1 MKSDYEWHY
10 NKCLKVWRSALF
22 LAWWSVD
29 CKPPIYSVCFTT
41 TTTPPFYPALP
52 EVLSSLLTIT
62 SETTVAT
69 STMLGV
75 GAPLRA
81 ARAVTVAR
89 QPLVVTLVLQGKFR
103 DDFGLHNVDIILAET
118 VARATSMWQRRSIN
132 PHLSSNASKNW
143 IREVFKK
150 KKKKK
155 CGIFHILTGGGGK
168 IGWFSTFIFFFF
180 LASKWSE
187 TSRNAKKIFP
197 LVRGGEG
204 GWGGFGLL

>member
-1 MKSDYEWHY
+1 M
-10 NKCLKVWRSALF
+10 F
-22 LAWWSVD
+22 LACWSVD

-69 STMLGV
+69 STIMLGV

-89 QPLVVTLVLQGKFR
+89 YPLVVTLVLQGKFR

-118 VARATSMWQRRSIN
+118 VARATSM
-132 PHLSSNASKNW
+132 
-143 IREVFKK
+143 
-150 KKKKK
+150 
-155 CGIFHILTGGGGK
+155 
-168 IGWFSTFIFFFF
+168 
-180 LASKWSE
+180 
-187 TSRNAKKIFP
+187 
-197 LVRGGEG
+197 
-204 GWGGFGLL
+204 